1 VTDANL
7 ISDEVGS
14 ATEISVAGELFRLS
28 SSPLGRWGLPSF
40 EDNPALE
47 GAAAQ
52 HVGGP
57 CSSTRISRQIP
68 STRGRQAAFRP
79 SNFNLPHTHPIAH
92 RPNDQTSIRSRLAES
107 ANLQHTAAL
116 RATQL
121 TTTKKTTES
130 SSHQTSL
137 SLGTREWLGSGTRA
151 HHRLQEA
158 IIALDVAM
166 IGATE
171 TGAAAATTV
180 AITVAATGP
189 GVLAP

>member
-1 VTDANL
+1 M
-7 ISDEVGS
+7 
-14 ATEISVAGELFRLS
+14 SVAGELFRLS
-28 SSPLGRWGLPSF
+28 SSPLGRWGLPSS

-47 GAAAQ
+47 HAASQ
-52 HVGGP
+52 HAGGP

-68 STRGRQAAFRP
+68 STRGRQD
-79 SNFNLPHTHPIAH
+79 LPPL
-92 RPNDQTSIRSRLAES
+92 QLQLAEQTPHRTS
-107 ANLQHTAAL
+107 AQRSNLHQKSPYRTYESSAYSSLACHPANHHP
-116 RATQL
+116 
-121 TTTKKTTES
+121 KTTES

-158 IIALDVAM
+158 ITALDVAM

-180 AITVAATGP
+180 AITVAASGP